1 MEIKH
6 QLHARKE
13 QIKHTFKQFLAGHWR
28 IVIALV
34 IIIGMLLF
42 FKKAL
47 VLLVFIGLN
56 ALVALIWM
64 LFQNR
69 SIGLEFVLFTS
80 VVTMFAY
87 GVKPAI
93 FLLTV
98 SLLIHNYI
106 TMSMTLNSLL
116 NIPIGIVCLLIGI
129 FFIGFGIVKV
139 GIGLTILFNLIFTL
153 LVLFLK
159 TGSLARRL
167 VYFATN
173 LAFNWFLFSVLGP
186 FLVKVLG

>member
-1 MEIKH
+1 MLK
-6 QLHARKE
+6 QL
-13 QIKHTFKQFLAGHWR
+13 LAKHWR
-28 IVIALV
+28 ILAALF
-34 IIIGMLLF
+34 IILGMLLF

-56 ALVALIWM
+56 TLVALVWM

-69 SIGLEFVLFTS
+69 SIGLECVLFTS

-129 FFIGFGIVKV
+129 FFTGFGIVKV

-186 FLVKVLG
+186 FLVSVLG